1 MFVPSPLCRTARIF
15 NKLLWKK
22 LVGNASKRFPSGK
35 WISDWHSG
43 HSCVFFQTLTAE
55 RVKTRY
61 NFWFFEGF
69 ETNWASNL
77 FREVSHE
84 GLHCKH
90 TRWLL
95 VNALWKSYC
104 LKFREKQD
112 VADWPCELKLNI
124 FTLSGQKLTRGFKLI
139 CFLIMFETYEWC
151 IQCSL

>member
-1 MFVPSPLCRTARIF
+1 MDFCLT
-15 NKLLWKK
+15 L
-22 LVGNASKRFPSGK
+22 GASEFSM
-35 WISDWHSG
+35 SLA
-43 HSCVFFQTLTAE
+43 HSCVFFQTLTTE

-90 TRWLL
+90 TRRLL

-124 FTLSGQKLTRGFKLI
+124 FRNWSIITQSVFCCRRSWPIRFLFRFDCQFHTLLITRWRCQVKNWRVDLS
-139 CFLIMFETYEWC
+139 W
-151 IQCSL
+151 SVS